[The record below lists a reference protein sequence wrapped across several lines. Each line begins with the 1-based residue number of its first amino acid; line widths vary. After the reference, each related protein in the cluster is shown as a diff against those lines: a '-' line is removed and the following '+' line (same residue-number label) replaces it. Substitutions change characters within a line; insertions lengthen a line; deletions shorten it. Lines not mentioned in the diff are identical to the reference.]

1 MGWTSS
7 QPIKGSLS
15 RRCTACQGAGRA
27 GLQNSRTMKQGST
40 SKPKALRLE
49 QVSVS
54 YAAEGLRRSVLDR
67 LSFELDEGAIGC
79 LLGASGSGKTTVLR
93 TIAGFQPIDQGEV
106 FIRESRVSSPS
117 MTVPP
122 EKRKVGI
129 VFQDYALFPHLT
141 AIQNVGFG
149 LRGLSR
155 EAARIQCQDLLELVG
170 LAECATRYPHE
181 LSGGQQQ
188 RVALARALAPRPHL
202 LLLDEPFSNL
212 DPSLRERLAMDLR
225 DLLKKDGTTA
235 LLVTHDQHEAFALA
249 DSVGVM
255 SAGTVEQWDTA
266 WRLYHQ
272 PRSRRVANFVG
283 QGCFLHGRLTQRDG
297 LSLLITEIGELPIR
311 DPSDLA
317 MASVCAALDGSL
329 MVLLRPDDVVHDD
342 ASLITGE
349 IIRKAFRGAQ
359 FLYTLRLPSGSEV
372 LTLVPSHHYHDH
384 GETIGIRLD
393 ADHIVTFKSTS

>member
-1 MGWTSS
+1 
-7 QPIKGSLS
+7 
-15 RRCTACQGAGRA
+15 
-27 GLQNSRTMKQGST
+27 MKHPEALKST
-40 SKPKALRLE
+40 ALRLE

-54 YAAEGLRRSVLDR
+54 FEEGAARRSVLDR
-67 LSFELDEGAIGC
+67 LDFALEEGAIGC

-93 TIAGFQPIDQGEV
+93 TIAGFQPIDHGTIL
-106 FIRESRVSSPS
+106 IRDAQVSTPS
-117 MTVPP
+117 LTVPP
-122 EKRKVGI
+122 ERRKVGI
-129 VFQDYALFPHLT
+129 VFQDYALFPHLNV
-141 AIQNVGFG
+141 IQNVGFG

-155 EAARIQCQDLLELVG
+155 EAAHMQCLDLLELVG
-170 LAECATRYPHE
+170 LAELATRYPHE

-255 SAGTVEQWDTA
+255 SAGRVEQFDTA

-283 QGCFLHGRLTQRDG
+283 QGCFLRGRLAQRQG
-297 LSLLITEIGELPIR
+297 TSLLITEIGELPIR

-317 MASVCAALDGSL
+317 MASVSASGDGSL

-342 ASLITGE
+342 ASPITGE
-349 IIRKAFRGAQ
+349 IVRKAFRGAQ
-359 FLYTLRLPSGSEV
+359 FLYTLRLPSGAEV
-372 LTLVPSHHYHDH
+372 LTLVPSHHNHDH
-384 GETIGIRLD
+384 GEAIGIRLD
-393 ADHIVTFKSTS
+393 ADHVVTFRME

>member
-1 MGWTSS
+1 
-7 QPIKGSLS
+7 
-15 RRCTACQGAGRA
+15 
-27 GLQNSRTMKQGST
+27 MKHASAARL
-40 SKPKALRLE
+40 KALRLE

-54 YAAEGLRRSVLDR
+54 YGEGTARRSVLDR
-67 LSFELDEGAIGC
+67 LFFELDDGAIGC

-93 TIAGFQPIDQGEV
+93 TIAGFQAVEQGEV
-106 FIRESRVSSPS
+106 FIRDTRVSTPS
-117 MTVPP
+117 VTVPP
-122 EKRKVGI
+122 ERRKVGI
-129 VFQDYALFPHLT
+129 VFQDYALFPHLNV
-141 AIQNVGFG
+141 IQNVGFG

-155 EAARIQCQDLLELVG
+155 EAAHIQCLDLLELVG
-170 LAECATRYPHE
+170 LAEFESHYPHE

-212 DPSLRERLAMDLR
+212 DPTLRERLAMDLR
-225 DLLKKDGTTA
+225 DLLKRDGTTA

-255 SAGTVEQWDTA
+255 LAGRVEQWDTA

-283 QGCFLHGRLTQRDG
+283 QGCFLQGRLSQRNG

-317 MASVCAALDGSL
+317 MASVCAAFDGSL
-329 MVLLRPDDVVHDD
+329 MVLLRPDDIVHDD
-342 ASLITGE
+342 ASPVTGE
-349 IIRKAFRGAQ
+349 IVRKAFRGAQ
-359 FLYTLRLPSGSEV
+359 FLYTLRLASGSEV
-372 LTLVPSHHYHDH
+372 LTLVPSHHNHDH
-384 GETIGIRLD
+384 GEAIGIRLD
-393 ADHIVTFKSTS
+393 ADHVVTFRSE